1 MLRIRPFLL
10 MSLLFLGVSL
20 ASAQEAETVRVTLLQ
35 VNDVYQFTPVDRG
48 TKGGLGRLLTLRKR
62 ILTESP
68 NTLFLMAG
76 DTISPSVESIKY
88 KGAQMIDAWNA
99 IGLDYA
105 VFGNHEFDMGPQV
118 LLERMKESK
127 FTWLNA
133 NVINKQTLGT
143 FGATPPYIVREIGGV
158 KVGIIGFVLP
168 DTKIT
173 SKPGPENDILS
184 PCALAANYLPKMQN
198 GGAGVIIALTHL
210 SMRED
215 KELARCAPDIDMI
228 IGGHEHSLL
237 QSLSGHAPIFKMT
250 SDAREL
256 GQFDLYINKTTGH
269 LESMDWKVIPVTAEI
284 PEDPTFTAAMSKYQ
298 PYLKELSQSVGR
310 ASVALDARSAAGRQ
324 RETNAGSFIA
334 DAFRAALK
342 ADAAIL
348 NGGSIR
354 ADDLIPAGP
363 LTKRD
368 VLAMLPYADPVLKLQ
383 VTGATL
389 RAALEHGLKRAAPTA
404 EPGEFPQVSG
414 LRLVYNGNAAPGSRL
429 VSVTL
434 NGKPLDDAKTY
445 TLAVGKFIAEGGDGY
460 AMLKDAP
467 RLVSAEQGPK
477 APEILQKAIAAAGK
491 KGIAPNTD
499 GRIQKQ

>member
-1 MLRIRPFLL
+1 MMKRLL
-10 MSLLFLGVSL
+10 TFILAVLTVSSV
-20 ASAQEAETVRVTLLQ
+20 AAQSPETARVTLLQ

-48 TKGGLGRLLTLRKR
+48 TRGGLGRLLTLKKQ
-62 ILTESP
+62 IQAESP
-68 NTLFLMAG
+68 HTLFLMAG

-99 IGLDYA
+99 VGLDYA

-118 LLERMKESK
+118 LLDRVKESR

-133 NVINKQTLGT
+133 NVVNNKTSAP
-143 FGATPPYIVREIGGV
+143 FGATPPYVVREIGGV

-173 SKPGPENDILS
+173 SKPGPDNDFLS
-184 PCALAANYLPKMQN
+184 PCETAARYLPQMQTE
-198 GGAGVIIALTHL
+198 GAGVIVALTHL

-215 KELARCAPDIDMI
+215 KELARCAPALDII

-237 QSLSGHAPIFKMT
+237 QSLSGRAPIFKMT
-250 SDAREL
+250 SDGREL
-256 GQFDLYINKTTGH
+256 GQFDLYINKATGR
-269 LESMDWKVIPVTAEI
+269 LESMDWKIIPVTAET
-284 PEDPTFTAAMSKYQ
+284 PEDPSFIAAMSKYQ
-298 PYLKELSQSVGR
+298 AYLKELSQLVGR
-310 ASVALDARSAAGRQ
+310 ANVALEARSAANRQ
-324 RETNAGSFIA
+324 RETNIGSFIA
-334 DAFRAALK
+334 DSFRRATG
-342 ADAAIL
+342 ADVCIF

-383 VTGATL
+383 LTGAQL
-389 RAALEHGLKRAAPTA
+389 RAALENGLKRAAPTA

-414 LRLVYNGNAAPGSRL
+414 LRLVYNAAAAPNTRL
-429 VSVTL
+429 VSVTV

-445 TLAVGKFIAEGGDGY
+445 TVAVSKFIAEGGDGY
-460 AMLKDAP
+460 AVLKDAP
-467 RLVSAEQGPK
+467 RLIDADKGPK
-477 APEILQKAIAAAGK
+477 APDILQNAIAAARK
-491 KGIAPNTD
+491 KGITPNTD

>member
-1 MLRIRPFLL
+1 MMKRILPFILTAL
-10 MSLLFLGVSL
+10 WI
-20 ASAQEAETVRVTLLQ
+20 SAAVAQSPETVRVTLLQ

-48 TKGGLGRLLTLRKR
+48 TRGGLGRVLTLKKQ
-62 ILTESP
+62 ILAESP

-118 LLERMKESK
+118 LLDRMKESK

-143 FGATPPYIVREIGGV
+143 FGATPPYIIREIGGV

-173 SKPGPENDILS
+173 SKPGPDNDILS

-198 GGAGVIIALTHL
+198 EGAGVIIALTHL

-237 QSLSGHAPIFKMT
+237 QSLSGRAPIFKMT

-256 GQFDLYINKTTGH
+256 GQFDLHINKTTGR

-284 PEDPTFTAAMSKYQ
+284 PEDPSFTAAMSKYQ
-298 PYLKELSQSVGR
+298 AYLKELSQLVGR
-310 ASVALDARSAAGRQ
+310 TNIALDARSAANRQ
-324 RETNAGSFIA
+324 RETNIGSYIA
-334 DAFRAALK
+334 DAFRQATG
-342 ADAAIL
+342 ADFCIF

-383 VTGATL
+383 VTGAQL
-389 RAALEHGLKRAAPTA
+389 RAALENGLKRAAPTA

-414 LRLVYNGNAAPGSRL
+414 LRLVYNAAAASGARL
-429 VSVTL
+429 VSVTV
-434 NGKPLDDAKTY
+434 NGKPIDDAKNY
-445 TLAVGKFIAEGGDGY
+445 TVAVSKFIAEGGDGY
-460 AMLKDAP
+460 AVLKDAP
-467 RLVSAEQGPK
+467 RLIDADKGPK
-477 APEILQKAIAAAGK
+477 APDILQNAIAAARK
-491 KGIAPNTD
+491 KGIAPQTD